1 MNRLAA
7 FLLIAASSAT
17 AFAADIGQHPAVFA
31 PRALPAIDVSTFLVG
46 HPAQG
51 LPGPASHANFE
62 HPALMT
68 HLAGS
73 EPHIDSN
80 AFRVQPPATTR
91 WQ

>member
-7 FLLIAASSAT
+7 LVLLTASSAT
-17 AFAADIGQHPAVFA
+17 FAADVGQHPAVFA
-31 PRALPAIDVSTFLVG
+31 PRGLPAIDVSTFLVG

-51 LPGPASHANFE
+51 LPGHASHSNFE
-62 HPALMT
+62 HPALAT
-68 HLAGS
+68 HLAGT

-80 AFRVQPPATTR
+80 AFRVQPPASTR